1 MKTKLAALLISLC
14 ASAQASLIELTP
26 GGFSLL
32 GPLPPA
38 VQDFIDNH
46 ITRDA
51 FVIASQDLGAG
62 WDQNFL
68 QPPRF
73 QSSPL
78 GGATAVLSWDLEGTA
93 FTFGWLFVIH
103 LGDDFLANF
112 YQVSDDQ
119 AQLGG
124 SSITI
129 DGIEEITRVVAYGFP
144 SPLDVPDS
152 GSSLILGLIAFAVLA
167 PDALRAGEGLRLRLL
182 LLVGLQ
188 A

>member
-1 MKTKLAALLISLC
+1 M
-14 ASAQASLIELTP
+14 
-26 GGFSLL
+26 
-32 GPLPPA
+32 
-38 VQDFIDNH
+38 
-46 ITRDA
+46 
-51 FVIASQDLGAG
+51 
-62 WDQNFL
+62 
-68 QPPRF
+68 
-73 QSSPL
+73 
-78 GGATAVLSWDLEGTA
+78 LSWDLEGKA
-93 FTFGWLFVIH
+93 FTFGRLFVIH

-124 SSITI
+124 SGITI

-167 PDALRAGEGLRLRLL
+167 PFAAGRSAGGR
-182 LLVGLQ
+182 G